1 MSIIKNYSSEFK
13 IYLDSQNLS
22 KNTIKNYISSYNS
35 LQDIFKQDNI
45 DFIKKPEE
53 TYKAIEKVYPKSNVL
68 LTKIN
73 IILLIIKIFYNDI
86 KDYEKYNKK
95 YIKYRDI
102 LKDIIDKEYKSHEAS
117 DKQKEKAI
125 SIEENEKIMN
135 TLLNKIKYNT
145 KTSLDIINIRN
156 YLIYA
161 FINDMHTRGDFI
173 LSKLILF
180 KSKYKYNDDYNY
192 IVINKKDK
200 TIKYIQ
206 NKYKTVK
213 YHGQK
218 IHNIDNNLYKYFLKL
233 YNAYKKLNV
242 KGDYAFY
249 QDNLENQMNT
259 DNLSKIYTKIGEQVL
274 GKKISL
280 QVARVQDASI
290 NYEENENTI
299 IKANKQGHS
308 LETHNL
314 IYSKKDINKK

>member
-125 SIEENEKIMN
+125 SI
-135 TLLNKIKYNT
+135 
-145 KTSLDIINIRN
+145 
-156 YLIYA
+156 
-161 FINDMHTRGDFI
+161 
-173 LSKLILF
+173 
-180 KSKYKYNDDYNY
+180 
-192 IVINKKDK
+192 
-200 TIKYIQ
+200 
-206 NKYKTVK
+206 
-213 YHGQK
+213 
-218 IHNIDNNLYKYFLKL
+218 
-233 YNAYKKLNV
+233 
-242 KGDYAFY
+242 
-249 QDNLENQMNT
+249 
-259 DNLSKIYTKIGEQVL
+259 
-274 GKKISL
+274 
-280 QVARVQDASI
+280 
-290 NYEENENTI
+290 
-299 IKANKQGHS
+299 
-308 LETHNL
+308 
-314 IYSKKDINKK
+314 